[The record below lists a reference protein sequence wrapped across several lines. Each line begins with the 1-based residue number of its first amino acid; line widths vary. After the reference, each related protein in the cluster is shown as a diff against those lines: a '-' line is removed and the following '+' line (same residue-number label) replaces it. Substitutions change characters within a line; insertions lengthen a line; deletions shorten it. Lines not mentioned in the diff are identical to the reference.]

1 MMLEPL
7 RIRIGFL
14 KRGLYKSSIVIGFST
29 RVLEHGD
36 PIQRR
41 DFIPSGCAYESLK
54 PLVQEPDQEPLAL

>member
-1 MMLEPL
+1 MTLEPL

-41 DFIPSGCAYESLK
+41 
-54 PLVQEPDQEPLAL
+54 